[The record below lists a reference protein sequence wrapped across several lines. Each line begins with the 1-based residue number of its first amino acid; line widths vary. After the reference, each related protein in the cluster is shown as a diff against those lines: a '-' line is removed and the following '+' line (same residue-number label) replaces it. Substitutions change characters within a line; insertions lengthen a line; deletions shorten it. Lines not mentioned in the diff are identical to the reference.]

1 MNFQSKWDKRFM
13 NIAKEVSSWS
23 KDPST
28 KIGAVIV
35 DEQNR
40 IVSVGYN
47 GFPRNVPDCN
57 DYYENRELKYEL
69 IVHAEVNAI
78 LNANKSLDNCR
89 IYVYPTLMHPN
100 VCPNCAKTLAQTGIK
115 EVIAFDG
122 DTAERWQKVANI
134 SKFICDSA
142 NITYRKIDEQG

>member
-1 MNFQSKWDKRFM
+1 MNFSNKWDKRFM

-47 GFPRNVPDCN
+47 GFPRNVPDCD

-89 IYVYPTLMHPN
+89 IYVYPTLMHPS
-100 VCPNCAKTLAQTGIK
+100 VCPDCAKVIAQTGIQ
-115 EVIAFDG
+115 EIVSFD
-122 DTAERWQKVANI
+122 AEENERWAPLSKI

-142 NITYRKIDEQG
+142 NITYRKIDE